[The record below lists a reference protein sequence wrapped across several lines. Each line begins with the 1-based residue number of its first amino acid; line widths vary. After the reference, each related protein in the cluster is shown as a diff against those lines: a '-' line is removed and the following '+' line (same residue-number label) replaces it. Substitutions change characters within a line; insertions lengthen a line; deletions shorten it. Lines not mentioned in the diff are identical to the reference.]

1 MSIRIR
7 LFIMLLLLIILPY
20 FLFVIF
26 IYENSKS
33 SIEERDLA
41 RSREELNESR
51 VDLEQ
56 YAEEMVRL
64 PYSLFNMPEVQQILE
79 NGMLAE
85 TTEHVRAFEN
95 SVETY
100 ATTRPDIRQMR
111 FYFQQDQQSL
121 TVYQS
126 NVSAPKP
133 APDYLERSPFK
144 EMNESKEAYML
155 ETPHELVNED
165 KVAIVPESDNTV
177 VLPIHHRITDVL
189 SGKFLGF
196 LTTDIEVSSF
206 SRLLEAV
213 TREAGTQV
221 LLVNGNEEIVYSENL
236 KQIGNNM
243 DESQLTAEG
252 ENIVLRE
259 ELGEPLADWQLIKVT
274 SKDELF
280 RDARETAWTNI
291 VLGIGVVLLGTILV
305 LVISRVFT
313 KPIITLSEKVRSIE
327 GGQMNV
333 QLKTER
339 NDEIGHLAA
348 HMQEMLNRID
358 SHIARE
364 YKLELEARES
374 QLRMLK
380 SQVNPHFLFNAL
392 QSIGAVAL
400 RSDDREVYK
409 LLVSLSKMMRYALQ
423 ADQLVPV
430 REELGYIDS
439 YIMLQKERFGA
450 DLPITIQ
457 VERSIQ
463 ENRIPSMLL
472 QPLVENYFKHSYEAM
487 RDKSSFI
494 LKGMEKDGLL
504 VFHAASYGT
513 SVSDE
518 KIRLLQEGDTGGTGL
533 QNIAE
538 RLHLH
543 HGDKAVFQLDNLD
556 GKGFGITICIPVEE
570 QGGQKHE
577 GVTRG

>member
-1 MSIRIR
+1 MSIRVR

-133 APDYLERSPFK
+133 APDYLESTPFR

-206 SRLLEAV
+206 SRLLEAI

-221 LLVNGNEEIVYSENL
+221 LLVNGNEEIVYSEDL

-243 DESQLTAEG
+243 DESQLAAEG

-259 ELGEPLADWQLIKVT
+259 ELSEPLADWQLIKVT

-305 LVISRVFT
+305 LVVSRVFT
-313 KPIITLSEKVRSIE
+313 KPIITLSDKVRSIE

-457 VERSIQ
+457 VEKSIK
-463 ENRIPSMLL
+463 EYRIPSMLL

-518 KIRLLQEGDTGGTGL
+518 EIRLLQEGAAGGTGL

-556 GKGFGITICIPVEE
+556 GKGFGVTICIPVEE

>member
-41 RSREELNESR
+41 RSREELSESR
-51 VDLEQ
+51 ADLEQ
-56 YAEEMVRL
+56 YAAEMVRL
-64 PYSLFNMPEVQQILE
+64 PYSLFNMPEVQQVLE

-100 ATTRPDIRQMR
+100 AVTRPDIRQLR
-111 FYFQQDQQSL
+111 FYFKQDQQTL

-133 APDYLERSPFK
+133 APDYIERSPFS
-144 EMNESKEAYML
+144 ELNESKEAYVM
-155 ETPHELVNED
+155 ETPHVLVNED

-189 SGKFLGF
+189 SGEFLGF
-196 LTTDIEVSSF
+196 LTTDIQVSSF

-213 TREAGTQV
+213 TSEAGTQV
-221 LLVNGNEEIVYSENL
+221 LLVNGNGEIVYSEDS
-236 KQIGNNM
+236 KQVGKTM
-243 DESQLTAEG
+243 DESQLAAEE

-259 ELGEPLADWQLIKVT
+259 KLGEPLTDWQLIKVT

-280 RDARETAWTNI
+280 RDARETAWTNV
-291 VLGIGVVLLGTILV
+291 VLGIGVVLLGIILV
-305 LVISRVFT
+305 LIISRVFT

-333 QLKTER
+333 QLITDRK
-339 NDEIGHLAA
+339 DEIGHLSA

-358 SHIARE
+358 THIARE
-364 YKLELEARES
+364 YKLELEAKES

-430 REELGYIDS
+430 REELGYINS

-457 VERSIQ
+457 VEKNMQ
-463 ENRIPSMLL
+463 EYRIPSMLL
-472 QPLVENYFKHSYEAM
+472 QPLVENYFKHSYEGL
-487 RDKSSFI
+487 RNESSFI
-494 LKGMEKDGLL
+494 LKGMEKDGML
-504 VFHAASYGT
+504 VFIAVSFGAA
-513 SVSDE
+513 VSAE
-518 KIRLLQEGDTGGTGL
+518 EIRLLQEGDAGGTGL
-533 QNIAE
+533 RNIAE

-543 HGDKAVFQLDNLD
+543 HGDKAVFQLDNLN
-556 GKGFGITICIPVEE
+556 GKGFKVTISIPVEE

>member
-133 APDYLERSPFK
+133 APDYLERSPFM

-221 LLVNGNEEIVYSENL
+221 LLVNGNEEIVYSEDL

-243 DESQLTAEG
+243 DESQLAVEG

-259 ELGEPLADWQLIKVT
+259 ELSEPLADWQLIKVT

-333 QLKTER
+333 QLKTVR

-380 SQVNPHFLFNAL
+380 SQVNPHFLFNAF

-457 VERSIQ
+457 VESIQ

-518 KIRLLQEGDTGGTGL
+518 EIRLLQEGDAGGTGL
-533 QNIAE
+533 HNIAE

-543 HGDKAVFQLDNLD
+543 HGDKAVFQLDNFD
-556 GKGFGITICIPVEE
+556 GKGFGVTICIPVEE

>member
-221 LLVNGNEEIVYSENL
+221 LLVNGNGRIVYSEDL

-243 DESQLTAEG
+243 DESQLAAYG
-252 ENIVLRE
+252 ENMVLRE

-364 YKLELEARES
+364 YKLEIEVRES

-409 LLVSLSKMMRYALQ
+409 LLVSLSKMMRYALK

-457 VERSIQ
+457 VEKSIQ
-463 ENRIPSMLL
+463 EYRIPSMLL

-504 VFHAASYGT
+504 LFHAASYGM

-518 KIRLLQEGDTGGTGL
+518 EIRLLREGVASGTGL

-538 RLHLH
+538 RIQLH
-543 HGDKAVFQLDNLD
+543 HGDEAAFQIDNMN
-556 GKGFGITICIPVEE
+556 GNGFKVTICIPAQE

>member
-41 RSREELNESR
+41 RSREELSESR
-51 VDLEQ
+51 ADLEQ
-56 YAEEMVRL
+56 YAAEMVRL
-64 PYSLFNMPEVQQILE
+64 PYSLFNMPEVQQVLE

-100 ATTRPDIRQMR
+100 AVTRPDIRQLR
-111 FYFQQDQQSL
+111 FYFKQDQQTL

-133 APDYLERSPFK
+133 APDYIERSPFS
-144 EMNESKEAYML
+144 ELNESKEAYVM
-155 ETPHELVNED
+155 ETPHVLVNED

-189 SGKFLGF
+189 SGEFLGF
-196 LTTDIEVSSF
+196 LTTDIQVSSF

-213 TREAGTQV
+213 TSEAGTQV
-221 LLVNGNEEIVYSENL
+221 LLVNGNGEIVYSEDS
-236 KQIGNNM
+236 KQVGKTM
-243 DESQLTAEG
+243 DESQLAAEE

-259 ELGEPLADWQLIKVT
+259 KLGEPLTDWQLIKVT

-280 RDARETAWTNI
+280 RDARETAWTNV
-291 VLGIGVVLLGTILV
+291 VLGIGVVLLGIILV
-305 LVISRVFT
+305 LIISRVFT

-333 QLKTER
+333 QLITDRK
-339 NDEIGHLAA
+339 DEIGHLSA

-358 SHIARE
+358 THIARE

-430 REELGYIDS
+430 REELGYINS

-457 VERSIQ
+457 VEKNMQ
-463 ENRIPSMLL
+463 EYRIPSMLL
-472 QPLVENYFKHSYEAM
+472 QPLVENYFKHSYEGL
-487 RDKSSFI
+487 RNESSFI
-494 LKGMEKDGLL
+494 LKGMEKDGML
-504 VFHAASYGT
+504 VFIAVSFGAA
-513 SVSDE
+513 VSAE
-518 KIRLLQEGDTGGTGL
+518 EIRLLQEGDAGGTGL
-533 QNIAE
+533 RNIAE

-543 HGDKAVFQLDNLD
+543 HGDKAVFQLDNLN
-556 GKGFGITICIPVEE
+556 GKGFKVTISIPVEE

>member
-1 MSIRIR
+1 MSIRFR

-133 APDYLERSPFK
+133 APNYLESTPFR

-196 LTTDIEVSSF
+196 LTTDIKVSSF
-206 SRLLEAV
+206 SRLLEAI
-213 TREAGTQV
+213 TREAGTHV
-221 LLVNGNEEIVYSENL
+221 LLVNGNEEIVYSEDS

-243 DESQLTAEG
+243 DESQLSAEG
-252 ENIVLRE
+252 ESIVLRE
-259 ELGEPLADWQLIKVT
+259 ELGEPLAGWQLIKVT

-280 RDARETAWTNI
+280 RDARETAWTNV

-313 KPIITLSEKVRSIE
+313 KPIITLSDKVRSIE

-450 DLPITIQ
+450 DLPITIE
-457 VERSIQ
+457 VEKSIQ
-463 ENRIPSMLL
+463 EYRIPSMLL
-472 QPLVENYFKHSYEAM
+472 QPLVENYFKHSYEGI
-487 RDKSSFI
+487 REKSSFI
-494 LKGMEKDGLL
+494 LKGMKKDGMLI
-504 VFHAASYGT
+504 FIAASYGAA
-513 SVSDE
+513 VSAE
-518 KIRLLQEGDTGGTGL
+518 EIRLLQEGDAGGTGL
-533 QNIAE
+533 RNIAE

-543 HGDKAVFQLDNLD
+543 HGDKAVFQLDNLN
-556 GKGFGITICIPVEE
+556 GKGFEVKICIPVEE

-577 GVTRG
+577 GVTRR